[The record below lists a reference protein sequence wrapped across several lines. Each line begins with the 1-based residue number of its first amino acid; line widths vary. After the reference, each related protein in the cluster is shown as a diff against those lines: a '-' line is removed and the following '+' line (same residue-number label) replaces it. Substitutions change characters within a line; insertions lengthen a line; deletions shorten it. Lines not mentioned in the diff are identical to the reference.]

1 MVAAI
6 LIAATVVSAP
16 PPAVDRERNL
26 AEMMRR
32 TPAQERW
39 YRDQY
44 RDGPK
49 LRGEAR

>member
-1 MVAAI
+1 MIAI

-16 PPAVDRERNL
+16 PPVDRERNL

-39 YRDQY
+39 YREQY

-49 LRGEAR
+49 LRSEAR

>member
-1 MVAAI
+1 MVIAI
-6 LIAATVVSAP
+6 QIAATVASAP
-16 PPAVDRERNL
+16 PPIDRERNL

-39 YRDQY
+39 YREQY
-44 RDGPK
+44 RDGAK